1 MPPTVVMFDF
11 GNVLGFFDYGV
22 IYGKLGARLGMTA
35 DAFRELVESKGLK
48 ALLAEFEAGAIEPE
62 EFSARVQA
70 AVGLVLPFADFVA
83 DWEDI
88 FELNEPVVVIAAHL
102 KARGHT
108 LVLGSNTNALHAA
121 FYRRK
126 FREALAAFDH
136 VVLSYDVKAMKPEGA
151 FFRACL
157 DAVGVPAGDCIFID
171 DVEENVQGARDAG
184 LLGVVYRD
192 PAGLVADLR
201 RLGVEA
207 SAVGVGN

>member
-1 MPPTVVMFDF
+1 MPPSVVMFDF

-22 IYGKLGARLGMTA
+22 IFGKLGARLGMTA
-35 DAFRELVESKGLK
+35 DAFRELVEAKGMK
-48 ALLAEFEAGAIEPE
+48 SILADFEAGAIEPE

-70 AVGLVLPFADFVA
+70 AVGLDVPFSDFVA

-88 FELNEPVVVIAAHL
+88 FELNEPVAAVAADL
-102 KARGHT
+102 KARGYT

-136 VVLSYDVKAMKPEGA
+136 VVLSYEVKAMKPGRE
-151 FFRACL
+151 FFRSCVE
-157 DAVGVPAGDCIFID
+157 AVGVPAAGCVFID

-184 LLGVVYRD
+184 LMGVVYRD

-207 SAVGVGN
+207 SAVDAGN